1 MDFRP
6 SFSRP
11 CGEEDYSSWDLTNLQ
26 VGQGA
31 GWGAAPGRP
40 TSTHRSP
47 HAEGAPSSKKP
58 SWNADCL

>member
-31 GWGAAPGRP
+31 GWGVAPGAHLHP
-40 TSTHRSP
+40 SESP
-47 HAEGAPSSKKP
+47 RCGVPSSKKP
-58 SWNADCL
+58 S